1 MKKEETATSH
11 QNSLMDEHLSESIP
25 SHLEYGGAVDISPF
39 PSFGSPGLRKLYD
52 KILSFFSFL
61 PETSHTCLLFV
72 AIEHDI
78 CLLVPAKFL
87 SWLPLKMN
95 SYLEA

>member
-1 MKKEETATSH
+1 MKKEETATFH

-52 KILSFFSFL
+52 RILGFQFSSRDLTHLSFVCC
-61 PETSHTCLLFV
+61 HG
-72 AIEHDI
+72 A
-78 CLLVPAKFL
+78 
-87 SWLPLKMN
+87 
-95 SYLEA
+95 